1 MSVTASI
8 IGAAGLAGAGI
19 SAFGANSAANTQ
31 ADAANNAAQI
41 SRQNAIDS
49 LNFQKQIYGNSLQMG
64 APGVAAGTGALSKLS
79 YLLGIPGISGL
90 SQSSVANGF
99 QQPQQQNQPIPGGL
113 INFLRNGG
121 DLSSLSGVGNRNIGG
136 PQLMQANGAQIS
148 NAGSA
153 FVPNNPNNTING
165 TSPVNGG
172 TLQSPGGPQSFGSP
186 GGTSPLSGGGA
197 TVPLGGPMASGNPGG
212 GAIQA
217 NGGGSAQVPFDPNG
231 AGSTGSAASG
241 GFGSLLQPYG
251 KTFSSPTDVTEQ
263 NDPGYKFRIQQGL
276 DALQN
281 SAASRGGLLSGGTAK
296 SLNDY
301 AQNSASSEY
310 GNVYNREFNNFQ
322 TGYNQ
327 YNNDQNNQ
335 FNRLASLA
343 GMGQTST
350 GQLNSSGASAASNVG
365 NILLGSAGQQ
375 GQDLNNAGAARASGI
390 AGATNAAAGGINNLG
405 QLALLNQLFGGGGSS
420 AGLTGFANPQ
430 VGGFCWIAEEL
441 YGVDAPKTHAIR
453 GWLKNEYSQT
463 PIGKQFTDWYQAN
476 GERVAEKIKN
486 DQPLREKFQRL
497 FDMFASFAVPKSMED
512 FESVRY
518 QR

>member
-8 IGAAGLAGAGI
+8 LAAAGVAGAGI

-31 ADAANNAAQI
+31 ADAANSAAGI

-49 LNFQKQIYGNSLQMG
+49 LNFQKQIYGNSLKLG

-79 YLLGIPGISGL
+79 YLLGIPGVSGL
-90 SQSSVANGF
+90 SQDSVANGF
-99 QQPQQQNQPIPGGL
+99 QQPQTQGVPGNLSNLLRGGGTNMGNQTTLMNAQGAMIPSGT
-113 INFLRNGG
+113 NG
-121 DLSSLSGVGNRNIGG
+121 
-136 PQLMQANGAQIS
+136 
-148 NAGSA
+148 GSA
-153 FVPNNPNNTING
+153 FLPNNSNNTING
-165 TSPVNGG
+165 ISPIVGG
-172 TLQSPGGPQSFGSP
+172 NISQIPSGGGGGP
-186 GGTSPLSGGGA
+186 TSPLTGGGSIQQGM
-197 TVPLGGPMASGNPGG
+197 LGGEAGTPGQIPNGSGITR
-212 GAIQA
+212 AT
-217 NGGGSAQVPFDPNG
+217 GGGSAQIPFDPNA

-251 KTFSSPTDVTEQ
+251 QTFQSPTDVTEQ

-281 SAASRGGLLSGGTAK
+281 SAAARGGLESGGTAK
-296 SLNDY
+296 ALNDY

-335 FNRLASLA
+335 FNRLADLA
-343 GMGQTST
+343 GFGQTST
-350 GQLNSSGASAASNVG
+350 GQLNSSGAQAAGNVG

-405 QLALLNQLFGGGGSS
+405 QLALLSQLFGGGGSS

-463 PIGKQFTDWYQAN
+463 PIGKQFTDWYQTN

-497 FDMFASFAVPKSMED
+497 FDMFASFAEPIED